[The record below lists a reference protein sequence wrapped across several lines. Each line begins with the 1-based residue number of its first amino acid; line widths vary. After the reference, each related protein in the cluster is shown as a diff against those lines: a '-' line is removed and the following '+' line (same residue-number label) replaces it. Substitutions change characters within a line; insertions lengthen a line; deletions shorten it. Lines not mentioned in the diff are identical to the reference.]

1 MTAVVRSADSM
12 SLFVRYWWH
21 ASIENMS
28 ESAGSIF
35 GFILFAWGF
44 AGLLGFVLIFWVIM
58 RFHLKLLS

>member
-1 MTAVVRSADSM
+1 M

-28 ESAGSIF
+28 ESAGSILWF
-35 GFILFAWGF
+35 VLLFAWVF
-44 AGLLGFVLIFWVIM
+44 AGLWCSVLILVVIM